1 MMNITPFKA
10 PVKFKLL
17 ALATIP
23 IMVACGGSPSVED
36 PEAAL
41 CEDLNALATA
51 LQGLNQL
58 TDQSTVDELET
69 AKADITS
76 AYQAVQSSAT
86 AVGEARIGEL
96 ETAYADYE
104 STVNSISGDSTLGE
118 AAATVAAASDNVT
131 AARQQVFSS
140 LGCP

>member
-1 MMNITPFKA
+1 MKTTLFNPST
-10 PVKFKLL
+10 KFKLL
-17 ALATIP
+17 ALAAIP
-23 IMVACGGSPSVED
+23 VMVACGGPSVED

-51 LQGLNQL
+51 LQGLDQL
-58 TDQSTVDELET
+58 TDQSTVDELEA

-104 STVNSISGDSTLGE
+104 STVDSISGDSTLGE
-118 AAATVAAASDNVT
+118 AAATVGAASDNVA
-131 AARQQVFSS
+131 AARQQVFSA
-140 LGCP
+140 LDCP